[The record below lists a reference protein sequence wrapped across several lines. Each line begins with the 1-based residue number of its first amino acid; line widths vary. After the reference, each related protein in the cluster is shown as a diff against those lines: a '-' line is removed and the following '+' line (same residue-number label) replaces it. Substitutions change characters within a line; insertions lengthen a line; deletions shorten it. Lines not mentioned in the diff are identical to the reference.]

1 MKIWDARD
9 ANFGKIMCDEC
20 KAMSPVVVT
29 FESSA
34 SAANGEAIV
43 VDVCP
48 DCLRRALTAITAN
61 DGPNSWLY
69 DKAEKALRGKR

>member
-1 MKIWDARD
+1 MKLWDARD
-9 ANFGKIMCDEC
+9 ANFGKILCDEC

-34 SAANGEAIV
+34 SAADGEAIV

-48 DCLRRALTAITAN
+48 DCLRRALTAIAAN

-69 DKAEKALRGKR
+69 DQSEKALRGKK